1 MNGSWISSF
10 TSVGYY
16 LEILIAEFLFL
27 QTFEKR
33 NLFIFR
39 FAALLLISFPLV
51 FLIDLD
57 STDST
62 FIRFFMLLL
71 IIGVSI
77 IFYLSNY
84 KGNTFS
90 VISSCI
96 NGVATQHIAN
106 KFTVLIS
113 LIPFVKEAA
122 SSNYIFSIALEIIIC
137 SIVYIIVFILVAKN
151 FHFEKNSIRLNVL
164 SITIVITCIG
174 VNRLV
179 VDHSS
184 DNIYYELAACT
195 YAIICCAL
203 ALAMQLYLY
212 RWQEEKS
219 ESLVIKGLLSA
230 SEKQYEQWKAMVQF
244 TNIQTHDLKHMLD
257 RIERLAEE
265 NKLDVPDL
273 SPIRDS
279 IEGFAPLV
287 KTGNEVLDVLL
298 RNMNTLCKQQN
309 IRFNCV
315 SYTDSLGA
323 YDSMSLYF
331 LFANAIDNAR
341 AGADTVTAPD
351 KRVIDVSLKKFG
363 DSVIIHIWNYFEGE
377 IKFDGQLPVR
387 EKNES
392 GHGFGVKSIKMLVD
406 KFEGAMNT
414 YAEEDVFHLNIIL
427 PI

>member
-1 MNGSWISSF
+1 MSESLISSF

-27 QTFEKR
+27 KTFEKR
-33 NLFIFR
+33 NHFFLRFPALIIASIIIVFR
-39 FAALLLISFPLV
+39 V
-51 FLIDLD
+51 DLS
-57 STDST
+57 STSST
-62 FIRFFMLLL
+62 FIRFFMLLM
-71 IIGVSI
+71 IIGISI
-77 IFYLSNY
+77 CVYLFSF
-84 KGNTFS
+84 KGNSFS
-90 VISSCI
+90 IISSCI
-96 NGVATQHIAN
+96 GGVATQHIAN
-106 KFTVLIS
+106 KFTVLFSLTPLAKRLYSIS
-113 LIPFVKEAA
+113 YFYPI
-122 SSNYIFSIALEIIIC
+122 ILEIAVFTA
-137 SIVYIIVFILVAKN
+137 VYLAVYFLVAQN

-174 VNRLV
+174 VNRLIA
-179 VDHSS
+179 DH
-184 DNIYYELAACT
+184 NVFNTYYEAASCI

-212 RWQEEKS
+212 KWQEEKT

-257 RIERLAEE
+257 RIERLASD
-265 NKLDVPDL
+265 NKLDIPDL

-279 IEGFAPLV
+279 IEGFSPLV
-287 KTGNEVLDVLL
+287 KTGNDVLDVLL
-298 RNMNTLCKQQN
+298 RNMSTLCKQQN

-341 AGADTVTAPD
+341 AGADTVTDPD

-363 DSVIIHIWNYFEGE
+363 DSVTIHIWNYFEGE
-377 IKFDGQLPVR
+377 IVFEDRLPVR
-387 EKNES
+387 ENSEG

-406 KFEGAMNT
+406 KFEGAMNA
-414 YAEEDVFHLNIIL
+414 YAEENVFHLNIIL